1 MKSKYLKELNKIF
14 VAYFNNKKILI
25 NEITTAKDIKNW
37 DSLAQVALIISIERK
52 FKLKF
57 SVKEVDNLKNIG
69 DMVKLIM
76 VKKNKK

>member
-1 MKSKYLKELNKIF
+1 MKFKYLKELNKIF
-14 VAYFNNKKILI
+14 VTYFNKKILI
-25 NEITTAKDIKNW
+25 NEKTTAKDIKNW

-52 FKLKF
+52 FKLRF

>member
-14 VAYFNNKKILI
+14 AAYFNNKKILI

-57 SVKEVDNLKNIG
+57 SVKEVDSLKNIG

-76 VKKNKK
+76 TKRNKK

>member
-1 MKSKYLKELNKIF
+1 MKS
-14 VAYFNNKKILI
+14 
-25 NEITTAKDIKNW
+25 TAKDIKNW

-69 DMVKLIM
+69 DMVNLIM

>member
-14 VAYFNNKKILI
+14 IAYFNDKKILI
-25 NEITTAKDIKNW
+25 NEKTTAKDIKSW

-57 SVKEVDNLKNIG
+57 SVKEVDSLKNIG

-76 VKKNKK
+76 TKINKK

>member
-1 MKSKYLKELNKIF
+1 MKFKYLKELNKIF
-14 VAYFNNKKILI
+14 AAYFNNKKILI

-69 DMVKLIM
+69 DMVNLIM

>member
-14 VAYFNNKKILI
+14 AAYFNNKKILI

-69 DMVKLIM
+69 DMVNLIM

>member
-14 VAYFNNKKILI
+14 ITYFNNKKISI
-25 NEITTAKDIKNW
+25 NEKTTSKDIKNW

-69 DMVKLIM
+69 DMVKLIT

>member
-14 VAYFNNKKILI
+14 AAYFNNKKILI

>member
-1 MKSKYLKELNKIF
+1 MTSLNFK
-14 VAYFNNKKILI
+14 N
-25 NEITTAKDIKNW
+25 IKNW

-57 SVKEVDNLKNIG
+57 SVKEVDSLKNIG

-76 VKKNKK
+76 TKINKK

>member
-52 FKLKF
+52 FKLRF

-76 VKKNKK
+76 VKNNKK